1 MNSAIARLE
10 VRAVLRARWF
20 LASVGLALALVGFFV
35 IVATRESSV
44 IGFTGY
50 GRVLGGVVQASLLFL
65 PLLALFSTTQAITGA
80 QQQGVLEWYLSYPT
94 TRAGCFWAMFAPRFA
109 AVAAPA
115 TIAVLA
121 LGGVGAVAGEGLDAA
136 MLATFLTM
144 LVGQAFCFASVGMWV
159 SAISRAPE
167 QALLRGLVL
176 WMAAAALVDFVVL
189 GLLLRWDLPPY
200 LVFALAG
207 FNPVQAGR
215 IGLLAVV
222 DPQLGVLGP
231 VGTWATTTLGPASTV
246 AYGLGW
252 PIILGVVALLAAWRA
267 FHRRDI
273 A

>member
-1 MNSAIARLE
+1 MTSAIARLE

-20 LASVGLALALVGFFV
+20 LASVALAAALVGFFAL
-35 IVATRESSV
+35 VATRESSV

-65 PLLALFSTTQAITGA
+65 PLLALFSTTQSVTGA

-94 TRAGCFWAMFAPRFA
+94 TRGGCFWAMFVPRLL
-109 AVAAPA
+109 AVAGPA
-115 TIAVLA
+115 TVAVLL
-121 LGGVGAVAGEGLDAA
+121 LGGVGAVAGEGLDAGL
-136 MLATFLTM
+136 LATFLGM
-144 LVGQAFCFASVGMWV
+144 LVGQSFCFAALGMW
-159 SAISRAPE
+159 ISTTARAPE

-207 FNPVQAGR
+207 VNPVQAGR
-215 IGLLAVV
+215 VGLLAVV

-231 VGTWATTTLGPASTV
+231 VGTWATTTLGPVATV

-252 PIILGVVALLAAWRA
+252 PIALGAVALAAAWRA